1 MWGEEEVFPAVSDRA
16 EMHCGIPSRPETC
29 LIEWAEP
36 VQHTIWSILSLK
48 QNLGKYASRQVRT
61 RTHPENPPP
70 SLAQAVVEREEA
82 TPGGGGGEGVME
94 EERRSSEKIHP
105 RQKKKKK
112 VP

>member
-1 MWGEEEVFPAVSDRA
+1 MSDARLNRRRA
-16 EMHCGIPSRPETC
+16 YSTQPGT
-29 LIEWAEP
+29 
-36 VQHTIWSILSLK
+36 WSVLSLN

-82 TPGGGGGEGVME
+82 TPGGGGGVME
-94 EERRSSEKIHP
+94 EERRSSEKIRP
-105 RQKKKKK
+105 QQGEKNKK